1 MAANTFLSGK
11 HKLLCLMNFFIRYTD
26 EEHAVSSQELID
38 HLNSLGLTAER
49 KSIYNDIEALR
60 LAGMDIICKGKR
72 GGYYLAGRD
81 FQLAEL
87 KLLVDAVQVSRFIT
101 PKKSD
106 ELIKK
111 LSEQTSIYNE
121 NDFRR
126 NVVLA
131 NRAKTANEHIYYN
144 IDHIHT
150 AIANRTEIT
159 FKYMEWTLNKEL
171 VEKSRLYR
179 VSPWLLVWDDE
190 NYYLVAYDNASGE
203 KRHYRVDKMKD
214 VQVTRAKCK
223 HEEKYRAL
231 DPAEYGKA
239 TFNMFSGETMKLK
252 IKFDNSLI
260 GVVLDRFGTD
270 ITIMPNGRDSFNAYL
285 DIDVSPKFFGW
296 LAGFGNKV
304 KILEPAAAANEYRW
318 FILDILKNY
327 Q

>member
-1 MAANTFLSGK
+1 MATNTFLSGK
-11 HKLLCLMNFFIRYTD
+11 HKLLCLMDFFIHNTD
-26 EEHAVSSQELID
+26 ENHAVSSQEIID
-38 HLNSLGLTAER
+38 YLNSLGLTAER

-60 LAGMDIICKGKR
+60 LAGFDIICKGRR
-72 GGYYLAGRD
+72 GGYYLASGA

-101 PKKSD
+101 QKKSD

-111 LSEQTSIYNE
+111 LSDQTSIYNG
-121 NDFRR
+121 DSFRR

-223 HEEKYRAL
+223 HEDKFHAL

-239 TFNMFSGETMKLK
+239 TFNMFSGDRSKLK
-252 IKFDNSLI
+252 ILFDNSLI

-270 ITIMPNGRDSFNAYL
+270 ITVMPNGKDSFTAYL

-304 KILEPAAAANEYRW
+304 KILEPASAANEYKW